1 MFLHSSHGTIALQ
14 GVLTSILI
22 ILGQPLW
29 AVVPLFIY
37 EDGKSYGTAVFFLSA
52 LQIRMDLEGGTFM
65 KKIFTRNLCM
75 YMLVG
80 MVTAVVAI
88 FILQTI
94 TTRINNTSDS
104 REKLATVKEKLESN
118 QEEIDRLTQNLGENS
133 LAKSKAFANI
143 IAADTSIISDK
154 NRMNELLD
162 ELKVSELHV
171 IDGNGI
177 ITHSTV
183 DAYVGFDMGSGEQS
197 AAFLV
202 IIDDPSIEIVQEP
215 QENAAE
221 GILMQYV
228 GVARK
233 DTKGFVQVGIRPE
246 ILEQT
251 LEKTEIYVVLNDIDY
266 GKSGYIW
273 AVDMQ
278 SGMVCAHPEKSLIE
292 TQAKT
297 AGLPVKAG
305 SGRTKVNH
313 KSGYYVA
320 EEYNGMLIGTFMP
333 SGEYY
338 QNRFNQTLMV
348 SISMLV
354 ILAVLLLL
362 INRMVDEKIVK
373 GIYYI
378 ADAIKQIE
386 NGDYSVRVE
395 ERGNPEFAL
404 FSDGINS
411 MLDGLNTN
419 LKENEQLIEQT
430 QQDVETNNLLIE
442 NVKQVCSRL
451 NEISNE
457 TLNNARLIHSGNEE
471 QESVVSD
478 LKDIMNQLV
487 QGLNSSADATIVGST
502 LINDTVDSMKMGK
515 EQMEQME
522 QSIRKISETS
532 TEIEKIIGE
541 INAIAQQTN
550 MLSLN
555 ASIEA
560 ARAGEAG
567 KGFAVVATEVG
578 GLAARS
584 SQAVKETSSLIMSTV
599 SAIEEGREI
608 SEKALQVFDSM
619 AEQIEK
625 ASAGVKDIADM
636 VRQNVSIVS
645 QAMDGLEQ
653 ISQVG
658 ARNVGISQNSEQ
670 VSLTMAEEAGNLL
683 QMVEP

>member
-1 MFLHSSHGTIALQ
+1 
-14 GVLTSILI
+14 
-22 ILGQPLW
+22 
-29 AVVPLFIY
+29 
-37 EDGKSYGTAVFFLSA
+37 
-52 LQIRMDLEGGTFM
+52 M
-65 KKIFTRNLCM
+65 KKIFTKNLCM

-80 MVTAVVAI
+80 MVAAVVAI

-94 TTRINNTSDS
+94 TTRISNTSDS
-104 REKLATVKEKLESN
+104 REKLATVKEKLKSN
-118 QEEIDRLTQNLGENS
+118 QDEIDKLTENLGENS
-133 LAKSKAFANI
+133 LAKSKAFANL
-143 IAADTSIISDK
+143 IAADKSIISDK
-154 NRMNELLD
+154 SKMNALLE

-171 IDGNGI
+171 IDANGI

-251 LEKTEIYVVLNDIDY
+251 LASTAIDVVLDGIDY
-266 GKSGYIW
+266 GKTGYIW
-273 AVDMQ
+273 AVDLQ
-278 SGMVCAHPEKSLIE
+278 SGQVSAHPEKSSIGASAE
-292 TQAKT
+292 SV
-297 AGLPVKAG
+297 GLPVKAG
-305 SGRTKVNH
+305 SGRARINRT
-313 KSGYYVA
+313 SGYYVA
-320 EEYNGMLIGTFMP
+320 EEYDGMLIGTFLP
-333 SGEYY
+333 TGEFY
-338 QNRFNQTLMV
+338 QNLLSQTLVV

-354 ILAVLLLL
+354 IFIILLVL
-362 INRMVDEKIVK
+362 INRMVDGKIVK
-373 GIYYI
+373 GIYHI
-378 ADAIKQIE
+378 ADAMKLIAD
-386 NGDYSVRVE
+386 GDYSVRVE

-411 MLDGLNTN
+411 MLDGMRNN
-419 LKENEQLIEQT
+419 LKENEQLIEKA
-430 QQDVETNNLLIE
+430 QQDVESNNVLIE

-451 NEISNE
+451 NHISNE
-457 TLNNARLIHSGNEE
+457 TLNNARLIHGGTEE
-471 QESVVSD
+471 QENVVSD
-478 LKDIMNQLV
+478 LKEVLDQLA
-487 QGLNSSADATIVGST
+487 QGLNSSADATIVGSK
-502 LINDTVDSMKMGK
+502 LINDTVDSMKQGK
-515 EQMEQME
+515 EQMEQLE
-522 QSIRKISETS
+522 SSIRKISDTS

-541 INAIAQQTN
+541 ISAIAQQTN

-584 SQAVKETSSLIMSTV
+584 SQAAKETSTLIMSTV
-599 SAIEEGREI
+599 VAIEEGRKI
-608 SEKALQVFDSM
+608 SEQAMQVFDGM

-625 ASAGVKDIADM
+625 ASMGVKDIADT

-645 QAMDGLEQ
+645 QAIDGLER
-653 ISQVG
+653 ISQVVE
-658 ARNVGISQNSEQ
+658 RNVEVSQNSEQ
-670 VSLTMAEEAGNLL
+670 VSMTMAEEAGNLL
-683 QMVEP
+683 KMVEP

>member
-1 MFLHSSHGTIALQ
+1 
-14 GVLTSILI
+14 
-22 ILGQPLW
+22 
-29 AVVPLFIY
+29 
-37 EDGKSYGTAVFFLSA
+37 
-52 LQIRMDLEGGTFM
+52 M

-221 GILMQYV
+221 KILMQYV

-233 DTKGFVQVGIRPE
+233 DVKGFVQVGIRPE
-246 ILEQT
+246 ILEET
-251 LEKTEIYVVLNDIDY
+251 LANTAVDVVLDEIDY
-266 GKSGYIW
+266 GKKGYIW
-273 AVDMQ
+273 AVDLQ
-278 SGMVCAHPEKSLIE
+278 SGQVIAHPEKSLVG
-292 TQAKT
+292 TSAKN

-305 SGRTKVNH
+305 SGRTKVNRVT
-313 KSGYYVA
+313 GYYVA
-320 EEYNGMLIGTFMP
+320 EAYDGMLIGTFLP

-338 QNRFNQTLMV
+338 QERLSQTLVV
-348 SISMLV
+348 SVSMLV
-354 ILAVLLLL
+354 IFLVLLVL
-362 INRMVDEKIVK
+362 INRMVDSKIVK
-373 GIYYI
+373 GIHHF
-378 ADAIKQIE
+378 ADAMKLIAA
-386 NGDYSVRVE
+386 GDYSVRVE
-395 ERGNPEFAL
+395 ERGNEEFAL
-404 FSDGINS
+404 FSDGINA
-411 MLDGLNTN
+411 MLDGMRNNLN
-419 LKENEQLIEQT
+419 ENEQLIVR
-430 QQDVETNNLLIE
+430 QQRDVEANHELIE

-451 NEISNE
+451 NDISNE
-457 TLNNARLIHSGNEE
+457 TLDNARLIHNGTEE
-471 QESVVSD
+471 QETVVTD
-478 LKDIMNQLV
+478 LRNIMNKLV
-487 QGLNSSADATIVGST
+487 QGLNNSADATVAGSV
-502 LINDTVDSMKMGK
+502 LIDETVDSMHQGK
-515 EQMEQME
+515 TQMKELE
-522 QSIRKISETS
+522 LSIHKISDTS
-532 TEIEKIIGE
+532 TAIEKIIEE
-541 INAIAQQTN
+541 INAIAGQTN

-560 ARAGEAG
+560 ARAGEMG

-578 GLAARS
+578 ALASRS
-584 SQAVKETSSLIMSTV
+584 SQAAKETATLIMSTIE
-599 SAIEEGREI
+599 AIEGGRKI
-608 SEKALQVFDSM
+608 SEQTMEVFDSM

-636 VRQNVSIVS
+636 VRQNASIVS
-645 QAMDGLEQ
+645 EAIDGLEH
-653 ISQVG
+653 ISDVVE
-658 ARNVGISQNSEQ
+658 RNVEISQNSEQ
-670 VSLTMAEEAGNLL
+670 VSMTMAEEAGHLL
-683 QMVEP
+683 KMVEP